1 MCVKEN
7 APDGKNMKKNNIFFI
22 ASSLLLTMSL
32 NAYDS
37 FKGPWSVKRAEKI
50 VRVTEKITERP
61 NPAVGSPLKVMMMTV
76 NGFYQKNLSA
86 KRTQHCPCYP
96 SCSAYC
102 KQSVKKYGAFF
113 GLLMIT
119 DRMFYRENSSM
130 YLYYPTVKKS
140 GQSRFLD
147 LPEADYIF
155 HKKMITPDG
164 GIKKYEKN

>member
-1 MCVKEN
+1 MYAKEN
-7 APDGKNMKKNNIFFI
+7 APHGKNMKKNSLFLI
-22 ASSLLLTMSL
+22 AMLLTAPL

-37 FKGPWSVKRAEKI
+37 FKGPWAAEKPGENMLA
-50 VRVTEKITERP
+50 EKKISRRP
-61 NPAVGSPLKVMMMTV
+61 HPAVGTPFHVAMMTV

-86 KRTQHCPCYP
+86 KRTHHCPCYP
-96 SCSAYC
+96 SCSAFF
-102 KQSVKKYGAFF
+102 KQAAKDYGAFT

-130 YLYYPTVKKS
+130 HLYYPTVKKS

-164 GIKKYEKN
+164 GIKKHERN